1 MEATVFITGITLALM
16 IAALDS
22 VVSALNTPELA
33 LAPGNHEKRA
43 EASPRSQE
51 GGQPEVNKVMME
63 AKKPEAFTIDFGDGR
78 FSPAVRISPDDD
90 PRKIID
96 RFGLITP
103 RPTIFI
109 TGGASQMTDD
119 DIARTREIVYDG
131 IAYFADQHNITVI
144 DGGTEAGVMQMI
156 GAARKSRGYKFPLI
170 GVCPERKVSYPGYHN
185 PAEEAKLEDGH
196 SHFVLIDAPE
206 WGDESQMIV
215 NLTRAIADGQ
225 PMIGIL
231 INGGKIAERD
241 VYLATT
247 QGDNSV
253 PILVL
258 DGSGRTAT
266 NIANAFKTGQAAS
279 DIIRAIIAGGD
290 IKLTAINDGKEA
302 MLKKLSAHFNFN
314 S

>member
-1 MEATVFITGITLALM
+1 MEATVFVMGITLALM

-22 VVSALNTPELA
+22 VVNALNIPERR
-33 LAPGNHEKRA
+33 PGYLEKQS
-43 EASPRSQE
+43 EQSPSYHQKVT
-51 GGQPEVNKVMME
+51 GQPGVDE
-63 AKKPEAFTIDFGDGR
+63 AMADVIKSDTFTIDFGNGK
-78 FSPAVRISPDDD
+78 FSPAIRIGPNDD
-90 PRKIID
+90 PYKIIE
-96 RFGLITP
+96 RFGLIIP

-131 IAYFADQHNITVI
+131 IAAFAEDHNLTVI

-156 GAARKSRGYKFPLI
+156 GEARKDRNYRFPLI
-170 GVCPERKVSYPGYHN
+170 GVCPHSKVSYPGFKN
-185 PAEEAKLEDGH
+185 PQEEAVLEDGH
-196 SHFVLIDAPE
+196 SHFVLIEAPE

-215 NLTRAIADGQ
+215 NLTRAIAAGQ

-247 QGDNSV
+247 QGDNRV

-302 MLKKLSAHFNFN
+302 MIKKLTTHFNF
-314 S
+314 

>member
-1 MEATVFITGITLALM
+1 MEATVFVMGITLALM
-16 IAALDS
+16 MAALDS
-22 VVSALNTPELA
+22 VINGLRSPELA
-33 LAPGNHEKRA
+33 FAPGLVEKHA
-43 EASPRSQE
+43 ELPLRRGVEPSVDEAIM
-51 GGQPEVNKVMME
+51 N
-63 AKKPEAFTIDFGDGR
+63 AKKPEAFTIEFGEGK
-78 FSPAVRISPDDD
+78 FSPAMRIGPEDD
-90 PRKIID
+90 PTAIIE

-109 TGGASQMTDD
+109 TGGASQMSDD
-119 DIARTREIVYDG
+119 DIERTREIVYDG
-131 IAYFADQHNITVI
+131 IAYFAETHNLTVI

-156 GAARKSRGYKFPLI
+156 GEARKSRGYKFPLI
-170 GVCPERKVSYPGYHN
+170 GVCPESKVSYPGYQN
-185 PAEEAKLEDGH
+185 PAQEAVLEDGH
-196 SHFVLIDAPE
+196 SHFVLIDSPE

-215 NLTRAIADGQ
+215 NLTRAIAAGQ

-247 QGDNSV
+247 QGDNRV

-279 DIIRAIIAGGD
+279 DIIKAIIAGGD

-302 MLKKLSAHFNFN
+302 MIKKLSDHFHL
-314 S
+314 

>member
-1 MEATVFITGITLALM
+1 MEATVFVMGISLALM
-16 IAALDS
+16 MATLDS
-22 VVSALNTPELA
+22 VINGLKTPEWA
-33 LAPGNHEKRA
+33 FMPGQVEQRTGLPLRRVV
-43 EASPRSQE
+43 EPSVDEMRMS
-51 GGQPEVNKVMME
+51 
-63 AKKPEAFTIDFGDGR
+63 AKKPEAFTIDFGEGK
-78 FSPAVRISPDDD
+78 FSPAIRIGPDDD
-90 PRKIID
+90 PKLIIE

-109 TGGASQMTDD
+109 TGGASQMSDE
-119 DIARTREIVYDG
+119 DIERTREIVYDG
-131 IAYFADQHNITVI
+131 IAYFAETHNLTVI

-156 GAARKSRGYKFPLI
+156 GEARKNRGYKFPLI
-170 GVCPERKVSYPGYHN
+170 GVCPESKISYPGYQN
-185 PAEEAKLEDGH
+185 PAQEAVLEDGH

-215 NLTRAIADGQ
+215 NLTRAIANGL

-247 QGDNSV
+247 QGDNRV

-279 DIIRAIIAGGD
+279 DIIKAIIAGGD
-290 IKLTAINDGKEA
+290 IKLTAINDGKDA
-302 MLKKLSAHFNFN
+302 MLKKLSDHFHL
-314 S
+314 